1 MTKTLIFFSFAESN
15 SLQKPVEVVVENEE
29 SESSA
34 KKEGYCVPTIAR
46 NVEWDWTPP
55 GETAILPCPLG
66 TSGLSRWSC
75 LDSGL
80 WSDNHPDMSDCKS
93 EAATT
98 LEARVRAEDPEAVL
112 ASSLAH
118 MTSSKS
124 QFYGGDLDTSVAV
137 MRTIGNRLR
146 FILQTGLR
154 GQGSARGQIYNK
166 EAFVQEV
173 TANIIR
179 TVSNLI
185 GEDKSLAWMDLRVPL
200 RMKLMNHLLL
210 ALEEV
215 AFMLAEVTSTPELLE
230 EASENLCKFLLKSV
244 FIIMSKKK
252 HFFLPIYL
260 INESQTVKLI
270 LKSCFRTLS

>member
-1 MTKTLIFFSFAESN
+1 M
-15 SLQKPVEVVVENEE
+15 EVVVENEE

-154 GQGSARGQIYNK
+154 GQGGSARGQIYNK

-185 GEDKSLAWMDLRVPL
+185 GELHAGTQAR
-200 RMKLMNHLLL
+200 
-210 ALEEV
+210 
-215 AFMLAEVTSTPELLE
+215 
-230 EASENLCKFLLKSV
+230 LKV
-244 FIIMSKKK
+244 G
-252 HFFLPIYL
+252 
-260 INESQTVKLI
+260 
-270 LKSCFRTLS
+270 